1 MRWIPSLAH
10 AVLIDI
16 PTPRPHCLRQCSIVG
31 YRPPESFRLLVLS
44 PRPAHHD
51 TISKMFDENFTFD
64 TPRSPSLD
72 SNSNTLSTRDTSR
85 SVSPC
90 SPTGPF
96 PPPRFSVTDLAASF
110 ANSRLRHDSQICY
123 DSCESYANM
132 DDDAG
137 WEIPAAE
144 ESDFPE
150 VSRSRTFPQRPHSPS
165 RRLQRQV
172 NTRLLCSMSHAKD
185 IAALVSRCKDQCNV
199 ISSGS
204 VSPSVEE
211 DEGYNSSENTVSQS
225 RRSSMVPAKV
235 RSGMEY
241 RRSSDFKT
249 TGAYVSKATRF
260 RKDKKHKRIRSAES
274 EA

>member
-1 MRWIPSLAH
+1 
-10 AVLIDI
+10 
-16 PTPRPHCLRQCSIVG
+16 
-31 YRPPESFRLLVLS
+31 
-44 PRPAHHD
+44 
-51 TISKMFDENFTFD
+51 MFDENFSFD
-64 TPRSPSLD
+64 SPRSPSID

-96 PPPRFSVTDLAASF
+96 TPPRFSVTDLAASF

-144 ESDFPE
+144 ENDFPE
-150 VSRSRTFPQRPHSPS
+150 VARSRTFPSRPHSPS
-165 RRLQRQV
+165 RRMQRQV

-185 IAALVSRCKDQCNV
+185 IASLVSRMVDCKEQCNV
-199 ISSGS
+199 SSGTATS
-204 VSPSVEE
+204 SIEE
-211 DEGYNSSENTVSQS
+211 DEGYNSSETTLCQS
-225 RRSSMVPAKV
+225 RRSSMAPSKV
-235 RSGMEY
+235 SRSGLEY

-249 TGAYVSKATRF
+249 TGAYVSKAMRF
-260 RKDKKHKRIRSAES
+260 RKDKKHKRIRSAEN